1 MDFNTFFKSLI
12 QKTFTYCSWDE
23 LIQGFLE
30 CLADSD
36 DRFAVRTVVSD
47 TLLSNATVGWNNDE
61 WRKPAKTV
69 RLGYNELGYNE
80 LGYNELGY
88 NELGYNEQIFR

>member
-1 MDFNTFFKSLI
+1 
-12 QKTFTYCSWDE
+12 
-23 LIQGFLE
+23 
-30 CLADSD
+30 
-36 DRFAVRTVVSD
+36 VSD